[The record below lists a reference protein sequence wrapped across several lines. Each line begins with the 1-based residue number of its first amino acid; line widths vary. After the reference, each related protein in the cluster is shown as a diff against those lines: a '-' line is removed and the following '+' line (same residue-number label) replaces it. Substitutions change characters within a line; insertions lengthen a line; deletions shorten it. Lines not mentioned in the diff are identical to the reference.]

1 MNKSFFSKLTFSF
14 DKSTLSIL
22 YVRNKAYIIP
32 GGIILTCVFIFFILV
47 TRQLQDLSLT
57 HSGVTEAKKRIAI
70 LKENIRTLSQT
81 DESIQNSQ
89 VEAVSRALPTEKDFP
104 GILGAIA
111 QTSAKT
117 GILVADYSFQ
127 VGDVSKPPIISA
139 PAPLTLSLTL
149 SADALGASRF
159 LQELSKM
166 VPISNVGSV
175 QIGGKQTTISVGFYY
190 RPLSTT
196 KVDLHTPIQ
205 NESSANSKLLETISS
220 WQILEGSASGS
231 LF

>member
-22 YVRNKAYIIP
+22 YARNKAYIIP
-32 GGIILTCVFIFFILV
+32 GGIILTCLFIFFILV
-47 TRQLQDLSLT
+47 TRQFQDLSLT
-57 HSGVTEAKKRIAI
+57 HSEAAEAQRRIAI
-70 LKENIRTLSQT
+70 LKENIRVLSQT
-81 DESIQNSQ
+81 DELKQNSQ
-89 VEAVSRALPTEKDFP
+89 VEVVSRTLPTEKDYL
-104 GILGAIA
+104 GILNAIA
-111 QTSAKT
+111 QASART

-127 VGDVSKPPIISA
+127 VGDISKPPIISA
-139 PAPLTLSLTL
+139 PAPLTLSLSL
-149 SADALGASRF
+149 SADAVGASRF
-159 LQELSKM
+159 LQELSKIA
-166 VPISNVGSV
+166 PISNVGNI
-175 QIGGKQTTISVGFYY
+175 QISGKQTTISVGFYY

-205 NESSANSKLLETISS
+205 RQSPNSKLLETISS